1 LLQYLGERKITS
13 VLVEGGAT
21 LNATLLRRRLIDKV
35 LFFIAP
41 KIIGGDGLSVI
52 GPCGVESM
60 EQVMRLRESRGRSIG
75 EDFLVQAYLL

>member
-1 LLQYLGERKITS
+1 MTS

-52 GPCGVESM
+52 GACGVESM
-60 EQVMRLRESRGRSIG
+60 EQVMRLCHIAEDGILGRISWRRRTCSERARE
-75 EDFLVQAYLL
+75 

>member
-1 LLQYLGERKITS
+1 MTS

-41 KIIGGDGLSVI
+41 KIIGG
-52 GPCGVESM
+52 
-60 EQVMRLRESRGRSIG
+60 
-75 EDFLVQAYLL
+75 

>member
-1 LLQYLGERKITS
+1 MTS

-52 GPCGVESM
+52 GACGVESM
-60 EQVMRLRESRGRSIG
+60 EQVMRLCHSRGWHIG
-75 EDFLVQAYLL
+75 EDGRRTCSERARE